1 MTIYNRYMSEDEC
14 PNNRNGLLTNI
25 DYIPAC
31 NLLGR
36 LAISN
41 EDPNLIGNYELHYRW
56 LTLNINGNKPIFNHI
71 VDPSDYSGEY
81 FYFCHTEEEDKLFFV
96 CYLFNNENE
105 MNELHR
111 TDCLFTK
118 IEIPSVTSYTSGFM
132 DYNIFMTPN
141 TEESLSRFDNTR
153 LSRLVSLPEHNT
165 LNSVDCFNE
174 LSSSQFDLHNNSES
188 LSRGNNSSETTQNE
202 EIMTPE
208 RYIRCHDY
216 HCKSLEPMI
225 IGDMAKRFTDIVN
238 NKLKE
243 LNIL

>member
-1 MTIYNRYMSEDEC
+1 MPIYNRCMSEDEY
-14 PNNRNGLLTNI
+14 PNNRNGLFGNI
-25 DYIPAC
+25 DYIPAGH
-31 NLLGR
+31 LFGR
-36 LAISN
+36 LVISN
-41 EDPNLIGNYELHYRW
+41 EDPNLIGNCELHYRW
-56 LTLNINGNKPIFNHI
+56 LSLNINGNKPIFNHI

-96 CYLFNNENE
+96 YHSINDENE

-111 TDCLFTK
+111 TDSLFIK
-118 IEIPSVTSYTSGFM
+118 IDISRVTNYITDFM
-132 DYNIFMTPN
+132 NYNIFMTPN
-141 TEESLSRFDNTR
+141 TEESLSRFDNTGF
-153 LSRLVSLPEHNT
+153 SRLVTLPEHNT
-165 LNSVDCFNE
+165 SNSVDCFNE

-225 IGDMAKRFTDIVN
+225 IGDMAERFTDIVN